1 MLRKRS
7 RPVTS
12 TQGIV
17 GDHSNNSWISPE
29 KSTKPTSYFFNS
41 PKFFKCFF
49 TSSST
54 SSSAPSSTVNDPI
67 MSPTSILDTK
77 AFSAFANS
85 FWVVDNKSFNN
96 NNNNK
101 NPKTLST
108 NSQHSW
114 EQPNNTKGIG
124 LALIDET
131 NNSNNNII
139 NNNNNINNTNNSET
153 SNTTT
158 FKQQKR
164 KLVVFGCQ
172 LKIQVPPLP
181 PSSVFP
187 CFSPESPR
195 EFGIKTPKNNL
206 WPFGNKDSQVHPEEF
221 PTNKMIP
228 GNDNLS
234 LSDMELSE
242 DYTCVISHGPNP
254 KTTHIFGNCIVES
267 CCGVVGSS
275 SFSANRNGYLSNFGN
290 SIPSQDNFLRFCNH
304 CKKKLGEGKDI
315 YMYRGEKAFC
325 SQECRCQEM
334 LLDGVDN

>member
-7 RPVTS
+7 RQVTT

-17 GDHSNNSWISPE
+17 GDHSNSAWLPPD
-29 KSTKPTSYFFNS
+29 KSTKPSSFFLNS
-41 PKFFKCFF
+41 PKFFKGFF
-49 TSSST
+49 SSS
-54 SSSAPSSTVNDPI
+54 SSSSDSGSVPVPAPATLNDPI

-85 FWVVDNKSFNN
+85 FWVVDSKNKS
-96 NNNNK
+96 
-101 NPKTLST
+101 PKTISA
-108 NSQHSW
+108 NPQHSW
-114 EQPNNTKGIG
+114 EQPSNTKGIG
-124 LALIDET
+124 LALIDENNT
-131 NNSNNNII
+131 SESNNSINNSNSYAA
-139 NNNNNINNTNNSET
+139 NS
-153 SNTTT
+153 
-158 FKQQKR
+158 KQQKR
-164 KLVVFGCQ
+164 KLVVFGSQ
-172 LKIQVPPLP
+172 LRIQVPPLP

-195 EFGIKTPKNNL
+195 EFGIKTPRNSL
-206 WPFGNKDSQVHPEEF
+206 WPFGNKDSQVHPQES
-221 PTNKMIP
+221 TANGMISG
-228 GNDNLS
+228 GNHNNNLS

-275 SFSANRNGYLSNFGN
+275 SFSSRRNGYLSKFGN
-290 SIPSQDNFLRFCNH
+290 SISSPDNFLSFCHH
-304 CKKKLGEGKDI
+304 CKKKLGEGRDI

-334 LLDGVDN
+334 LFDEVEN